1 MADLHTALQDAMA
14 LAGRLRER
22 AERMPGGRRGTRQ
35 ARLEEAQRLLAALE
49 GIAAHLGTEATP
61 QAMEGRDHPF
71 HAGFYPT
78 DAGPRPLYYL
88 SAEDRLRVVPRLD
101 ADQCRQALAVPGLQV
116 TVQRA
121 LERRLRRLE
130 REGAA

>member
-1 MADLHTALQDAMA
+1 MTDLHTALQEVRA
-14 LAGRLRER
+14 LAITLQER
-22 AERMPGGRRGTRQ
+22 AAKMPGGRHGTRQ
-35 ARLEEAQRLLAALE
+35 ARLEEAQRLSAALE
-49 GIAAHLGTEATP
+49 VIAAHTGTDN
-61 QAMEGRDHPF
+61 AMQDAAGEHPF

-78 DAGPRPLYYL
+78 DAGPRPLYHL

-101 ADQCRQALAVPGLQV
+101 AAQCRRALALPGLQV

-121 LERRLRRLE
+121 LERRLRQLA